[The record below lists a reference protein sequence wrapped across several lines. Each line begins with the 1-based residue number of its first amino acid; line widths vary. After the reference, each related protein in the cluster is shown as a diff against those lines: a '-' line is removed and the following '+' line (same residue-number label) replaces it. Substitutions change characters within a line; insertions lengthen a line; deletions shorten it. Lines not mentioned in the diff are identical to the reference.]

1 MPTETRD
8 ERLARRIADLHA
20 TDPEFAAATP
30 DDAISVAIDQPGVR
44 LPEIIGHRA
53 RRVRRAARTGTTRR
67 ATSSPIRR
75 PAAPSADLLPRF
87 ETITYAELSARV
99 QRDERPDRCRAR

>member
-30 DDAISVAIDQPGVR
+30 DDAISHAIDQPGVR
-44 LPEIIGHRA
+44 LPEIMATVLDGY
-53 RRVRRAARTGTTRR
+53 AARPALGQRAVRFVSDPQTGR
-67 ATSSPIRR
+67 TS
-75 PAAPSADLLPRF
+75 AELLPDS
-87 ETITYAELSARV
+87 TPSPTPNCPPGYT
-99 QRDERPDRCRAR
+99 P